1 MILLQ
6 FVDARSSMNLH
17 LTFTLSSKMMH
28 DAKLQK
34 PNFSLNEVRFLFD
47 IESKLSH
54 FLITN
59 NTAFVICGD
68 VVRRFSLDEPSK
80 VLSLRSPRQSPQD
93 TVSGLWANLRATHLI
108 IQVNHSLH
116 FYLHESYTSFKALP
130 KLNGLKIRNITFRED
145 LTNSGVV
152 ELVTTTTNDCIFV
165 VNIKPHTS
173 ENKRDDKLVKQI
185 LRCKSEVVCVCVSTS
200 ESRVYVVSKSEVAI
214 YETAEFSQKLL
225 VEVFASQPLILKHTL
240 GDYRSAVKLNEFH
253 VLTDTSAFVSNDQE
267 ALLAPNSKWNDMD
280 ITELL
285 SFTTTRHHYILIYE
299 TDRIVI
305 QDKLLMHPPIELNP
319 NLHGINGVISDPV
332 NETVWVYTDSSIYEI
347 VVTNEHS
354 SIWYGYY
361 IMGRF
366 DEALALLDEEP
377 SNNNLET
384 YKNFVKV
391 KKGYNLLQKGGFGMD
406 ISQEE
411 NRKVLS
417 ELQLRGVR
425 NLACS
430 MEPFEKVC
438 LLLSKAHNHLES
450 RTWHYELLIAYLRE
464 KLSLAKKE
472 RSKLKAVIIATWTL
486 LLYSQEIAASNDQ
499 ANLILAREDPR
510 HATSDLIE
518 ELKQFLDI
526 NQGFLDPEL
535 VIEILLKADLDSV
548 RMHYAVIRG
557 EFEYILTFHLE
568 NGNWTSAI
576 ATLKKAIDSEG
587 SSGRELLYTTA
598 PLLLQICPKVTVDTW
613 AKTSGLQIQRLLP
626 AILDYVRKHDHLPLP
641 ENHALNFLAGVIY
654 DSNCETAIN
663 AYLALIVRYPDDD
676 QQRATKA
683 LLKALNHLRDSKSE
697 ATYDKQ
703 LILRLAIQHGKLWP
717 AVVIMIEDMQ
727 LYETSLKFALKHKDV
742 RSAEYI
748 LRKFERNLTESAEY
762 KRQTTS
768 ELQMSLSHL
777 SDNDQNMRKRL
788 WLVFAQFVM
797 KHSAGDFMSL
807 QSTYFERHLKNGFPR
822 FEDRIRYLIEYAKET
837 SHFKS
842 PLNVK
847 DLIAL
852 LPERVEISQLKE
864 EIVDSLDSH
873 NDSIALLTSEMKE
886 LALISSKLREQ
897 ITTFRDEKRNGQI
910 GVLVEAGEACALC
923 SKLLLEKNIVVF
935 ANCQHCYHK
944 DCVARYHLKQRGE
957 YRFKEM
963 FQKFRQQSTPFDRE
977 ELDQIFLKQCVLC
990 HEVNLSSI
998 DDNIIDIEKD
1008 KQQVFEWVL

>member
-1 MILLQ
+1 
-6 FVDARSSMNLH
+6 
-17 LTFTLSSKMMH
+17 MMH

-34 PNFSLNEVRFLFD
+34 PTFSLNEVRLLFD
-47 IESKLSH
+47 IESRLSH

-68 VVRRFSLDEPSK
+68 VARRFTLDEPSK
-80 VLSLRSPRQSPQD
+80 VLSMRLPRQSPQD
-93 TVSGLWANLRATHLI
+93 TVSGLWASLRATHLI

-130 KLNGLKIRNITFRED
+130 KLNGLKIQNITFRED
-145 LTNSGVV
+145 LPNSGVV
-152 ELVTTTTNDCIFV
+152 ELVSTTTNDCIFV

-173 ENKRDDKLVKQI
+173 ENKRDDKLVKQV
-185 LRCKSEVVCVCVSTS
+185 LKCKSEVVCVCVSTN
-200 ESRVYVVSKSEVAI
+200 ESRVYVVSKSELAI
-214 YETAEFSQKLL
+214 YEPADFSHKLL

-240 GDYRSAVKLNEFH
+240 GENRSAVKLNEFH
-253 VLTDTSAFVSNDQE
+253 VLTGTSAFVSNDQE
-267 ALLAPNSKWNDMD
+267 ALLAPTSKWNGFNV
-280 ITELL
+280 TELL
-285 SFTTTRHHYILIYE
+285 SFTTTRHHYIFIYKS
-299 TDRIVI
+299 DQIVI
-305 QDKLLMHPPIELNP
+305 QDKLLMHPPIELSP
-319 NLHGINGVISDPV
+319 NVMQGINGITSDPV
-332 NETVWVYTDSSIYEI
+332 KQTVWVYNDSSIYEI
-347 VVTNEHS
+347 VVGNEHS

-377 SNNNLET
+377 SNSNLET

-391 KKGYNLLQKGGFGMD
+391 KKGYSLLQKGGFGMD

-411 NRKVLS
+411 NRKALS
-417 ELQLRGVR
+417 ESQLRGVR

-472 RSKLKAVIIATWTL
+472 RSKMKAVIIATWTL
-486 LLYSQEIAASNDQ
+486 LLYSQEIAASKDK
-499 ANLILAREDPR
+499 ANVLLAREDHH
-510 HATSDLIE
+510 HAKPELIE
-518 ELKQFLDI
+518 ELKQFLDV
-526 NQGFLDPEL
+526 NQSFLDPEL

-568 NGNWTSAI
+568 NGNWTAAI
-576 ATLKKAIDSEG
+576 ATLKKAIESEG

-613 AKTSGLQIQRLLP
+613 AKTTGLQVRRLLP

-641 ENHALNFLAGVIY
+641 ENHALNFLAGVTNE
-654 DSNCETAIN
+654 SNCETAIN

-683 LLKALNHLRDSKSE
+683 LLKAINHLRDCKSE
-697 ATYDKQ
+697 VVYDKQ

-717 AVVIMIEDMQ
+717 AVIIMIDDLQ
-727 LYETSLKFALKHKDV
+727 LYETSLKFALKHKDI

-807 QSTYFERHLKNGFPR
+807 QNTYFERHLKNGSSR
-822 FEDRIRYLIEYAKET
+822 FEDRIRYLIDYAKET
-837 SHFKS
+837 SRFKS

-852 LPERVEISQLKE
+852 LPEQVEISQLKE

-977 ELDQIFLKQCVLC
+977 ELDQIFLKRCVLC
-990 HEVNLSSI
+990 HEVNLNSI

-1008 KQQVFEWVL
+1008 KQQVLEWIL